1 MDTKDFVT
9 SFRKEFGDDSIFLLG
24 EDEVLTDIKVRSSGS
39 LLLDLAMGG
48 GFAQGRLTL
57 LQGAAKAGKTSIACL
72 AIAEAQKNEPD
83 KDNIVIDLENS
94 FNPDWAKTLG
104 VDIDKLMVVQP
115 DTHAEKVYDM
125 IEYMLK
131 KGNFSYIVLDS
142 LDGLVPKEELEETDW
157 DKESRVGGTA
167 KLNSKAMRK
176 IVNSGLLRES
186 ATSLI
191 FIQQLRDRIG
201 SFSLYGTPTT
211 VTGGRSIQ
219 HAATHILEVAIGD
232 YFTKGAGSDR
242 KYFGQQIR
250 VKVTKNKI
258 APPFRQATI
267 DLYYEHGVDKIA
279 ELVAVAKEIGVLQ
292 GSNWLTLVDPRTG
305 EVMEDEEGNAL
316 KWNGTKKTQEAI
328 MNDIKNGEGKLYFK
342 IFNLV
347 QDIVRG

>member
-9 SFRKEFGDDSIFLLG
+9 SFRKEFGNDSIFLLG

-104 VDIDKLMVVQP
+104 VDINKLMVVQP

-142 LDGLVPKEELEETDW
+142 LDGLVPKEELEE
-157 DKESRVGGTA
+157 
-167 KLNSKAMRK
+167 
-176 IVNSGLLRES
+176 
-186 ATSLI
+186 
-191 FIQQLRDRIG
+191 
-201 SFSLYGTPTT
+201 
-211 VTGGRSIQ
+211 
-219 HAATHILEVAIGD
+219 
-232 YFTKGAGSDR
+232 
-242 KYFGQQIR
+242 
-250 VKVTKNKI
+250 
-258 APPFRQATI
+258 
-267 DLYYEHGVDKIA
+267 
-279 ELVAVAKEIGVLQ
+279 
-292 GSNWLTLVDPRTG
+292 
-305 EVMEDEEGNAL
+305 
-316 KWNGTKKTQEAI
+316 
-328 MNDIKNGEGKLYFK
+328 
-342 IFNLV
+342 
-347 QDIVRG
+347 